1 MRYKISDLAKLLDVS
16 TNTVRRY
23 EDMGYISAVR
33 DENSGYRY
41 YDDDGIFG
49 VLNAKMHV
57 KYGFSHEQIAKMQH
71 FSLEQSIEA
80 YKERMDEMDRQIAY
94 MTYLRHRLKDDY
106 VLMNKAAVNSDIY
119 EKNSLDL
126 RYVLYKYGEKLL
138 QEPEWLLQVKEFLY
152 NSPELQHIYMI
163 PKEEIEKGRFT
174 ICCGIAV
181 KEEHVEKYSLKTNDY
196 AGHYTAKPSV
206 MGISRV
212 PAKLSLMSEKSDDEV
227 RQIMIGKHIT
237 YMKEHNFKVAGDVT
251 GIVISKAYEDEEEM
265 LYVLMCVPVTAK

>member
-80 YKERMDEMDRQIAY
+80 YKERMDEMNCQASSPR
-94 MTYLRHRLKDDY
+94 RH
-106 VLMNKAAVNSDIY
+106 SG
-119 EKNSLDL
+119 S
-126 RYVLYKYGEKLL
+126 
-138 QEPEWLLQVKEFLY
+138 
-152 NSPELQHIYMI
+152 
-163 PKEEIEKGRFT
+163 
-174 ICCGIAV
+174 
-181 KEEHVEKYSLKTNDY
+181 KT
-196 AGHYTAKPSV
+196 
-206 MGISRV
+206 
-212 PAKLSLMSEKSDDEV
+212 
-227 RQIMIGKHIT
+227 
-237 YMKEHNFKVAGDVT
+237 
-251 GIVISKAYEDEEEM
+251 
-265 LYVLMCVPVTAK
+265 

>member
-1 MRYKISDLAKLLDVS
+1 
-16 TNTVRRY
+16 
-23 EDMGYISAVR
+23 
-33 DENSGYRY
+33 
-41 YDDDGIFG
+41 
-49 VLNAKMHV
+49 
-57 KYGFSHEQIAKMQH
+57 
-71 FSLEQSIEA
+71 
-80 YKERMDEMDRQIAY
+80 

-138 QEPEWLLQVKEFLY
+138 QEPERLLQVKEFLY
-152 NSPELQHIYMI
+152 NSPELKHIYMI

-181 KEEHVEKYSLKTNDY
+181 KEEHVEKYRLKTNDY
-196 AGHYTAKPSV
+196 ARHYTAKPSV
-206 MGISRV
+206 MGISRIS
-212 PAKLSLMSEKSDDEV
+212 AKLSLMSEKSDDEV

-237 YMKEHNFKVAGDVT
+237 YMKEHNLKVAGDVT
-251 GIVISKAYEDEEEM
+251 GIVISKAYEDEEEV

>member
-1 MRYKISDLAKLLDVS
+1 
-16 TNTVRRY
+16 
-23 EDMGYISAVR
+23 MGYISAVR

-138 QEPEWLLQVKEFLY
+138 QEPERLLQVKEFLY

-163 PKEEIEKGRFT
+163 PKEEIEEGRFT

-181 KEEHVEKYSLKTNDY
+181 KEGHVEKYSLKTNDY
-196 AGHYTAKPSV
+196 ARHYTAKPSV
-206 MGISRV
+206 MGISRI
-212 PAKLSLMSEKSDDEV
+212 PAKLSIMSEKSDDEV

-237 YMKEHNFKVAGDVT
+237 YMKEHNLKVAGDVT
-251 GIVISKAYEDEEEM
+251 GIVISKAYEDEEEV
-265 LYVLMCVPVTAK
+265 LYVLMCVPVTGK

>member
-138 QEPEWLLQVKEFLY
+138 QEPERLLQVKEFLY

-163 PKEEIEKGRFT
+163 PKEEIEEGRFT

-181 KEEHVEKYSLKTNDY
+181 KEEHVEKYRLKTND
-196 AGHYTAKPSV
+196 
-206 MGISRV
+206 
-212 PAKLSLMSEKSDDEV
+212 
-227 RQIMIGKHIT
+227 
-237 YMKEHNFKVAGDVT
+237 
-251 GIVISKAYEDEEEM
+251 
-265 LYVLMCVPVTAK
+265 

>member
-1 MRYKISDLAKLLDVS
+1 MCGKTFPLSFLKYITSLTTAHNFTPFICSGSLPARFSSAKLLDVS

-49 VLNAKMHV
+49 VLNVKMHV

-94 MTYLRHRLKDDY
+94 MTYLRHQLKDDY

-138 QEPEWLLQVKEFLY
+138 QEPERLLQVKEFL
-152 NSPELQHIYMI
+152 
-163 PKEEIEKGRFT
+163 
-174 ICCGIAV
+174 
-181 KEEHVEKYSLKTNDY
+181 
-196 AGHYTAKPSV
+196 
-206 MGISRV
+206 
-212 PAKLSLMSEKSDDEV
+212 
-227 RQIMIGKHIT
+227 
-237 YMKEHNFKVAGDVT
+237 
-251 GIVISKAYEDEEEM
+251 
-265 LYVLMCVPVTAK
+265 

>member
-138 QEPEWLLQVKEFLY
+138 QEPERLLQVKEFLY
-152 NSPELQHIYMI
+152 NSPELQHIFMI
-163 PKEEIEKGRFT
+163 PKAVSYTHLTLPT
-174 ICCGIAV
+174 IA
-181 KEEHVEKYSLKTNDY
+181 
-196 AGHYTAKPSV
+196 
-206 MGISRV
+206 
-212 PAKLSLMSEKSDDEV
+212 
-227 RQIMIGKHIT
+227 
-237 YMKEHNFKVAGDVT
+237 
-251 GIVISKAYEDEEEM
+251 
-265 LYVLMCVPVTAK
+265 

>member
-138 QEPEWLLQVKEFLY
+138 QEPERLLQVKEFLY

-163 PKEEIEKGRFT
+163 PKEEIEEGRFT

-181 KEEHVEKYSLKTNDY
+181 KEGHVEKYSLKTNDY
-196 AGHYTAKPSV
+196 ARHCISHYY
-206 MGISRV
+206 G
-212 PAKLSLMSEKSDDEV
+212 
-227 RQIMIGKHIT
+227 
-237 YMKEHNFKVAGDVT
+237 
-251 GIVISKAYEDEEEM
+251 
-265 LYVLMCVPVTAK
+265 LYANTFILCYF

>member
-138 QEPEWLLQVKEFLY
+138 QEPERLLQVKEFLY

-181 KEEHVEKYSLKTNDY
+181 AE
-196 AGHYTAKPSV
+196 AGL
-206 MGISRV
+206 ISSFFLGRMSTTF
-212 PAKLSLMSEKSDDEV
+212 PLKLSLS
-227 RQIMIGKHIT
+227 IT
-237 YMKEHNFKVAGDVT
+237 S
-251 GIVISKAYEDEEEM
+251 IST
-265 LYVLMCVPVTAK
+265 LSPTSGLMCRFLNIPFALHS